1 MSNLLDSV
9 FKHTQDNRFM
19 HVESAMGKDLFLL
32 RRLQVKE
39 SFSQLFSIHVDLLSH
54 KDNIAPEDIIGSH
67 LALFIDANG
76 QSRPFN
82 GFVKSFIRTG
92 MEKHRFYGYKAE
104 LVPWFWFLDKRTNCR
119 VFQNQTVQTI
129 IETLFTELGFHDFKF
144 TLLETHQPLEYC
156 VQYQESDFAFISRLL
171 EQEGMFYFFEHQ
183 TDKHILQIVDNS
195 DSFVFLE
202 ESTIEHGSGS
212 RKKSYFNQWQHQFQY
227 CSGAF
232 VQTDYNFENA
242 SMSLLTQTPTSIKLA
257 NNSALERFEFPG
269 NYSET
274 QRGQNLTRIRM
285 QQEEAGYQSIQANS
299 NIHSLAVGKKFKL
312 LSDEAIADNR
322 KNFFIAEII
331 HEAFESSYL
340 NDAKK
345 EENKPKYQNQ
355 CVCFPEGSIYRPPT
369 ITRKPRIDGVQTAV
383 VVGKSGDEI
392 YTDKYGRI
400 KLQFHW
406 DRYGKKNETSSCWV
420 RVATLWAGN
429 KWGTLNI
436 PRVGQEVVVTFV
448 NGDPDQPLVI
458 GSVYNSTHMP
468 PVSLPEGKNYAG
480 MKSRSVK
487 GDGGSANELS
497 LDDSGSGEQIKLHAK
512 KDYNTTVG
520 NNLTSS
526 VTADATYNVDG
537 NSSSTVKGN
546 NTASVMGNSSS
557 SVQGNHDYSVKGNR
571 TGTVSG
577 DLTEN
582 TSGKAEK
589 TIGATELRNI
599 GSNQTLIIGA
609 NQEANIAANQ
619 KITVGANQETIVS
632 GNQNMNV
639 TGAQEITALS
649 HNLVITNASTTSA
662 LNVSITGT
670 SSINLTAAGATI
682 SMDGSGITLSK
693 GASSIKI
700 TDASVSISAPIIN
713 LN

>member
-54 KDNIAPEDIIGSH
+54 NDNIAPEDIIGSH

-285 QQEEAGYQSIQANS
+285 QQEEARYQSIQANS

-322 KNFFIAEII
+322 KNFFIVEII

-546 NTASVMGNSSS
+546 STASVMGNSSS

>member
-1 MSNLLDSV
+1 VSNLLDSV

-54 KDNIAPEDIIGSH
+54 NDNIAPEDIIGSH

-76 QSRPFN
+76 QARPFN

-285 QQEEAGYQSIQANS
+285 QQEEARYQSIQANS

-406 DRYGKKNETSSCWV
+406 DRYGKKNEASSCWV

>member
-54 KDNIAPEDIIGSH
+54 NDNIAPEDIIGSH

-285 QQEEAGYQSIQANS
+285 QQEEARYQSIQANS

-546 NTASVMGNSSS
+546 STASVMGNSSS